1 MEGTSLSC
9 ILFIFMHIYI
19 SLHVLRDLLQVV
31 DEVLLVFVDLASFFG
46 DDAGI
51 DVERLIER
59 DGDEVLVGQDGLA
72 REEGRADAA
81 LDEILDGVQV
91 RREVDDARFA
101 AMRGV
106 EVVDHAI
113 DEEVAVEHDELLVG
127 KVGERDR
134 FALGQRM
141 EGIGDEAALAVIE
154 FLVAELLA
162 EAGRVVRQGDVE
174 LLVLDHLQGADAA
187 RLDDLELDLRMGKPE
202 LSENARQEARADL
215 QRQGHA
221 DVIAVVRHVL
231 DFRLELI
238 HLGQNVVDF
247 AKQFAVLRRH
257 DEFPALAV
265 KQVQSGLRLECLHRD
280 ADCRL

>member
-1 MEGTSLSC
+1 M
-9 ILFIFMHIYI
+9 
-19 SLHVLRDLLQVV
+19 
-31 DEVLLVFVDLASFFG
+31 
-46 DDAGI
+46 
-51 DVERLIER
+51 
-59 DGDEVLVGQDGLA
+59 
-72 REEGRADAA
+72 
-81 LDEILDGVQV
+81 
-91 RREVDDARFA
+91 DDARLA
-101 AMRGV
+101 AVRSI
-106 EVVDHAI
+106 EVMDHAI

-174 LLVLDHLQGADAA
+174 LLVFDHLQGADAA
-187 RLDDLELDLRMGKPE
+187 CLDDLELDLRMSEPE
-202 LSENARQEARADL
+202 LPEDARQETRTDL

-247 AKQFAVLRRH
+247 AKQFAALRRH